1 MSQKE
6 TQNEN
11 SQKSVT
17 LSQNP
22 RSSQV
27 EIVGLYPSG
36 QVTVSMSAPVDISV
50 PLDSQV
56 TVSQDR
62 VTFQF
67 NDSQGSCAASQ
78 VLSQA
83 QKTLE
88 ENVSSQASVL
98 TQEASSQAA
107 VPTVSQFSQ
116 TSPSLSQ
123 EIAQSQKL
131 DRSQK
136 TILQLEAVTE
146 SATRTSSQNRS

>member
-6 TQNEN
+6 TQKEN

-56 TVSQDR
+56 TVSQGQSQDR

-136 TILQLEAVTE
+136 PFY
-146 SATRTSSQNRS
+146 N

>member
-56 TVSQDR
+56 TVSQGQSQDR

-136 TILQLEAVTE
+136 PFY
-146 SATRTSSQNRS
+146 N